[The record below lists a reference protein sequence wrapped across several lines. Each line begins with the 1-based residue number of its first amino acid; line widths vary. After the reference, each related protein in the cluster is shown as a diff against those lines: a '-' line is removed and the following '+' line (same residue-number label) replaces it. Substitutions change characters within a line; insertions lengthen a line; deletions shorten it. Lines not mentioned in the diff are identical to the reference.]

1 MPISLTLLL
10 IFNLYYQYG
19 LVLISCQEMV
29 INILV
34 LLDVLSDNSK

>member
-10 IFNLYYQYG
+10 IFNLYYQYR